1 MIHSAHF
8 VSAGRG
14 LTARRDFHAPGADQT
29 ARTPRRR
36 DRLSAASPAGLLPL
50 PALACVAAL
59 ALGLT
64 ATTAGAQDTILV
76 TNNAQTTHTTYASVG
91 VVAGFQYS
99 GAQSFTTGAH
109 ANGYSL
115 DSVRINSL
123 GSNDRPVVTVSIHSN
138 NSGVPGSELLQL
150 IGGNS
155 GVTSGLNNFRA
166 RGEILLAANTT
177 YFVVV
182 QGSVASSTFLT
193 TSADAEDDNSAA
205 GWSIGNS
212 RLHRTAD
219 NVAWTTQSDAMKL
232 VIRGT
237 PLTAGSPDAPR
248 KLTAQAGNGQVT
260 LQWMAPA
267 WNGGSDITGYKIEV
281 STDGGNNWTDLVA
294 DTNSTDTTYSHTGLA
309 SSSTYHYQVSAI
321 NDLGTGPVSNT
332 VSATTM
338 SPASD
343 ITTPT
348 ANADGSDTLWKTTLT
363 VKEHGNGDIFGFDS
377 LEAIG
382 ALSSASFTIGST
394 NYPITRLADA
404 RDVTPHELHFWNARN
419 GWPTEKSNWVLY
431 LDGTAFR
438 ASDADKT
445 SLTALEWNRPDLN
458 WAEDANVA
466 VKLVRLNAP
475 TAPTN
480 LTAAGASETQ
490 IDLAWT
496 PPSKTGGSDIT
507 GYKIEVSTDG
517 GNNWTD
523 LVADTSSTETEY
535 SDTGLTAGDTRHYRV
550 SAINGAGTGA
560 VSDEASAIAAVLPG
574 APRFLAAVPVSE
586 TQIDLNWDAPEKTGG
601 SDITGY
607 KIEVSPNGR
616 NNWTDLVAD
625 TNSTDTEYAHTGMSA
640 GATRHYRVSAI
651 NGVGTGPL
659 SNTALATA
667 DVTPPTVTTAATA
680 SATNYNKIKLRFSEA
695 MDSRGQLQQGA
706 VHAFSFTI
714 GGESIAPLRV
724 WLSGDKLTLHLTRPI
739 FSGQTITVSYDP
751 ERAQRPP
758 EDRDYAGDNALRDRA
773 GNRLAAFSSLSV
785 TNNSSLAKPQLK
797 LERVGSTK
805 TIKGGGSVTYRIR
818 AMGSSAIWASN
829 RGILSHACLDSHYRL
844 DWTTP
849 WPSHTPSR
857 DIGRRNA
864 SLCVKT
870 KDGNYYWDFI
880 MDLSAQDDRPMH
892 FKPKLLPGSQYTL
905 HSERSLKF
913 AVNPQIEVKD
923 ASATEGTNANLR
935 FEVQLRPA
943 PVESMTVDYATSDGT
958 ATAGSDYTA
967 TSGTLT
973 FSAGQKTKYI
983 QIPITND
990 AVADSG
996 ETVTLTLSNPSGVM
1010 RLVKTRSRCVEKVA
1024 GDGTCIDWIPTVFAS
1039 TVTATGTILND
1050 EPGPDPAVEDLPL
1063 VTIRATSAYP
1073 TEGADAVFELTRTG
1087 DSSDALT
1094 VPVSV
1099 VESGAMLDASR
1110 PTGATFAEGDF
1121 ETELR
1126 VPTVADEAAEDDSL
1140 VTVSIEAGSAYRLGA
1155 NDASAVTVTV
1165 LDDDAAPLPD
1175 GTPATADDTIW
1186 SAEMTVK
1193 DYQNGNIGAGSAD
1206 LLANQGGSAG
1216 LQAKWLYY
1224 HKDDRKLLMKFTTEV
1239 YDQGTL
1245 HVGDLELDFPG
1256 DGDSSFSWENLD
1268 IDWTD
1273 GQTLE
1278 PSLVQEGSAGTPAPD
1293 PTLKSLAVSDAAVSP
1308 AFDSGT
1314 MFYTAVVDSATA
1326 SVTVSAESNDDDA
1339 QVAFVPSED
1348 ADSGQAGHQVAVPVG
1363 ETLITMTVTAA
1374 DGQTEREYRVLVK
1387 RPPTVAVSFGSA
1399 SYTATE
1405 GGAKASV
1412 IIELDADPGRD
1423 VTIPLTASPAGGAA
1437 AEDYTVPLS
1446 VTFTS
1451 GGALSQGV
1459 VLTAVADDTAEEG
1472 ESVVLGFGS
1481 LPDGVEAGATT
1492 SAAVTLQD
1500 AATEAVNSEL
1510 SVADA
1515 DASEE
1520 EDTALEFVVTL
1531 DPAATATVTV
1541 DYATADGAATAGE
1554 DYTNTSG
1561 TLTFQAGDTTKTVS
1575 VPITGDAV
1583 DDGGETLTLTLS
1595 NASGADLGD
1604 AVATGTIRNT
1614 EAPETD
1620 PLTASFSNMPA
1631 EHDGETAFSFRVEF
1645 SEDVGVSYI
1654 TLRDDSFTVTE
1665 GDVTGARRVN
1675 GRHDLWE
1682 ITVEPDS
1689 REAVTISLAGG
1700 RDCGT
1705 TGAVCTRGDDPSPL
1719 SNSPSATVAGPPN
1732 DPLTASFSNMPAEHP
1747 GEGTF
1752 KFELTFSEEPAVGY
1766 QKLRDDAFNV
1776 SGGEVKKARRQQQGS
1791 NLAWD
1796 ITVKPDPAA
1805 GAVTIELP
1813 ATTNC
1818 NAEGAI
1824 CTSGERPLSHSLSA
1838 TVAGPVGISVADA
1851 RAQEGAGNTVD
1862 FTVTLSRAS
1871 SGTVTVGYATA
1882 DGTATA
1888 GQDYT
1893 AASGTLTFAPGET
1906 SGSVSVSVLDDTHDD
1921 DGETFTLRLS
1931 NASGGRVTDD
1941 SATGTIE
1948 NSDAMPQAWLARFGR
1963 AASDHVVQAIG
1974 TRLRGGSQETPET
1987 HFTLGGRQAGSL
1999 FGAWDGIGAAFA
2011 PTGTDTGKPALEDEN
2026 NWIRMDRVR
2035 AEGLAGGSF
2044 EGSSLAG
2051 GGTSGSQAAR
2061 SVLMNGLG
2069 LPTGNLRDVLM
2080 GSSFFYSGPLD
2091 EDGQSDRLGWLGQWS
2106 AWGETAATRFSGADG
2121 TMSLNG
2127 EVSTAILGADSR
2139 WGRWLAGVTLSHSLG
2154 EGEYTNTGKLGGA
2167 VTSTLTSVNPYAR
2180 YRLSDRANVWG
2191 VLGYGMGGLTL
2202 TPERAETGIRTDLT
2216 TTMAAFGGRGVLSR
2230 RSGRF
2235 QLAWVS
2241 DALVTNTASE
2251 SVENLV
2257 GATGATSRLRL
2268 LLEGSGSMPLSTGG
2282 VLRPTLEVGLRYDG
2296 GDAETGGGIEVG
2308 GGLAYA
2314 AGRLA
2319 AEVRGRVLLAHEDKK
2334 YQESGYSASIAYTPS
2349 EDGRGLSMRLGS
2361 AWGATQSG
2369 VQTLWSSQD
2378 ASGLTRGAAMDLA
2391 QRFQAEL
2398 GYGLSGRGKADALWV
2413 PYVGAEAVG
2422 GQQAL
2427 RMGVRFTSGPNVEM
2441 GLELGR
2447 RKSGHGADQASGPA
2461 AQHTVELRG
2470 RMRW

>member
-1 MIHSAHF
+1 MIHSANF
-8 VSAGRG
+8 VSGGRG
-14 LTARRDFHAPGADQT
+14 LAARRDFHAPGADQT

-50 PALACVAAL
+50 PALACMAAL

-76 TNNAQTTHTTYASVG
+76 TNNAQTTHTAYASVG

-219 NVAWTTQSDAMKL
+219 NVAWATQSNAMKL

-260 LQWMAPA
+260 LQWMAPT

-332 VSATTM
+332 VSATAM
-338 SPASD
+338 SSAP
-343 ITTPT
+343 
-348 ANADGSDTLWKTTLT
+348 G
-363 VKEHGNGDIFGFDS
+363 
-377 LEAIG
+377 
-382 ALSSASFTIGST
+382 LSSAVVERTNSLVVRLEFDWFLDTTSSPDKSAFAVKVEGNPREVTSFTIS
-394 NYPITRLADA
+394 D
-404 RDVTPHELHFWNARN
+404 
-419 GWPTEKSNWVLY
+419 
-431 LDGTAFR
+431 DG
-438 ASDADKT
+438 
-445 SLTALEWNRPDLN
+445 L
-458 WAEDANVA
+458 
-466 VKLVRLNAP
+466 
-475 TAPTN
+475 
-480 LTAAGASETQ
+480 
-490 IDLAWT
+490 
-496 PPSKTGGSDIT
+496 
-507 GYKIEVSTDG
+507 
-517 GNNWTD
+517 
-523 LVADTSSTETEY
+523 
-535 SDTGLTAGDTRHYRV
+535 
-550 SAINGAGTGA
+550 
-560 VSDEASAIAAVLPG
+560 
-574 APRFLAAVPVSE
+574 
-586 TQIDLNWDAPEKTGG
+586 
-601 SDITGY
+601 
-607 KIEVSPNGR
+607 
-616 NNWTDLVAD
+616 
-625 TNSTDTEYAHTGMSA
+625 
-640 GATRHYRVSAI
+640 
-651 NGVGTGPL
+651 
-659 SNTALATA
+659 
-667 DVTPPTVTTAATA
+667 
-680 SATNYNKIKLRFSEA
+680 
-695 MDSRGQLQQGA
+695 
-706 VHAFSFTI
+706 I
-714 GGESIAPLRV
+714 G
-724 WLSGDKLTLHLTRPI
+724 
-739 FSGQTITVSYDP
+739 
-751 ERAQRPP
+751 
-758 EDRDYAGDNALRDRA
+758 
-773 GNRLAAFSSLSV
+773 
-785 TNNSSLAKPQLK
+785 
-797 LERVGSTK
+797 RVGIAS
-805 TIKGGGSVTYRIR
+805 SV
-818 AMGSSAIWASN
+818 
-829 RGILSHACLDSHYRL
+829 
-844 DWTTP
+844 
-849 WPSHTPSR
+849 
-857 DIGRRNA
+857 
-864 SLCVKT
+864 
-870 KDGNYYWDFI
+870 
-880 MDLSAQDDRPMH
+880 RP
-892 FKPKLLPGSQYTL
+892 
-905 HSERSLKF
+905 
-913 AVNPQIEVKD
+913 
-923 ASATEGTNANLR
+923 
-935 FEVQLRPA
+935 
-943 PVESMTVDYATSDGT
+943 
-958 ATAGSDYTA
+958 
-967 TSGTLT
+967 
-973 FSAGQKTKYI
+973 GQ
-983 QIPITND
+983 
-990 AVADSG
+990 
-996 ETVTLTLSNPSGVM
+996 TVTLSYTKPGTNPLKDAESNETESFTDYAVTNETSNDFPILSVQ
-1010 RLVKTRSRCVEKVA
+1010 VEDVHES
-1024 GDGTCIDWIPTVFAS
+1024 GDGTTSIMTFTVSVDTEPDFPVGVHYE
-1039 TVTATGTILND
+1039 TEDVTATGGTSCSGSPLPDYISTEGRLTLGPGESSKEVEVTVCDDMVQDTGETLRLVLRSTQLHEPISALGEIGPDGKGYKDENGEDEETASNTGTILND
-1050 EPGPDPAVEDLPL
+1050 E
-1063 VTIRATSAYP
+1063 TT
-1073 TEGADAVFELTRTG
+1073 TEVSIVADAAYTEEGTEAVFTLRRAG
-1087 DSSDALT
+1087 DAEEALT
-1094 VPVSV
+1094 VPVTV
-1099 VESGAMLDASR
+1099 QETGAMLAAEL
-1110 PTGATFAEGDF
+1110 PENAEFAAGAR

-1126 VPTVADEAAEDDSL
+1126 LPTDDD
-1140 VTVSIEAGSAYRLGA
+1140 GA
-1155 NDASAVTVTV
+1155 NETDSTVTATLQAGTAWHLAEGASSASLTV
-1165 LDDDAAPLPD
+1165 LDNDAAPV
-1175 GTPATADDTIW
+1175 TAVSAADVTVW
-1186 SAEMTVK
+1186 SADMTVV

-1224 HKDDRKLLMKFTTEV
+1224 VTGERKLKISFGDGLDDAESM
-1239 YDQGTL
+1239 TL
-1245 HVGDLELDFPG
+1245 HVGGLSLAFPEDSG
-1256 DGDSSFSWENLD
+1256 GDSSFTIGDVDVS
-1268 IDWTD
+1268 WTD
-1273 GQTLE
+1273 GETLAARVSK
-1278 PSLVQEGSAGTPAPD
+1278 PSAEAVSTDA
-1293 PTLKSLAVSDAAVSP
+1293 TLKSLAVSDAAVSP

-1348 ADSGQAGHQVAVPVG
+1348 ADAEQAGHQVAVPVG
-1363 ETLITMTVTAA
+1363 EIPATVTVTAP
-1374 DGQTEREYRVLVK
+1374 DGQTQRAYRVLVK

-1399 SYTATE
+1399 SYMATE
-1405 GGAKASV
+1405 GGDAASV
-1412 IIELDADPGRD
+1412 IVELGADPGRD
-1423 VTIPLTASPAGGAA
+1423 LTIPLTASPAGGAA
-1437 AEDYTVPLS
+1437 AEDYTVSGS

-1451 GGALSQGV
+1451 GGALSQTV
-1459 VLTAVADDTAEEG
+1459 VVTAVADDTAEEG

-1492 SAAVTLQD
+1492 SAAVTLAD
-1500 AATEAVNSEL
+1500 SAAEAVNTEPTGL
-1510 SVADA
+1510 P
-1515 DASEE
+1515 
-1520 EDTALEFVVTL
+1520 TI
-1531 DPAATATVTV
+1531 
-1541 DYATADGAATAGE
+1541 
-1554 DYTNTSG
+1554 SG
-1561 TLTFQAGDTTKTVS
+1561 TPQV
-1575 VPITGDAV
+1575 
-1583 DDGGETLTLTLS
+1583 GETLTASVTAISDADGTDGATFAYQWVSNNGTSDSDIEDATKSSYELVDADAGKTIKVRVTFSDDGGTEETLVS
-1595 NASGADLGD
+1595 AATET
-1604 AVATGTIRNT
+1604 VAAAT

-1620 PLTASFSNMPA
+1620 PLTASFSSVPT

-1682 ITVEPDS
+1682 ITVDPDS

-1705 TGAVCTRGDDPSPL
+1705 SGAVCTRGDDPSPL

-1893 AASGTLTFAPGET
+1893 AASGTLTFAPDET

-1987 HFTLGGRQAGSL
+1987 HFTLGGRQAGNL

-2011 PTGTDTGKPALEDEN
+2011 PTGTDTGRPALKDEN

-2051 GGTSGSQAAR
+2051 GGTSGSQTAR

-2180 YRLSDRANVWG
+2180 YRLSGRANVWG

-2268 LLEGSGSMPLSTGG
+2268 LLEGSGSIPLSTGG

-2422 GQQAL
+2422 GEQAL

>member
-1 MIHSAHF
+1 MSKQ
-8 VSAGRG
+8 
-14 LTARRDFHAPGADQT
+14 L
-29 ARTPRRR
+29 
-36 DRLSAASPAGLLPL
+36 PAGLAQHPMCQVKQNASAERGCSSHPLRADKPAPVSRRFRMARPTLPR
-50 PALACVAAL
+50 PRGGALRAL
-59 ALGLT
+59 RAVVLGWTVVLT
-64 ATTAGAQDTILV
+64 G
-76 TNNAQTTHTTYASVG
+76 
-91 VVAGFQYS
+91 
-99 GAQSFTTGAH
+99 
-109 ANGYSL
+109 
-115 DSVRINSL
+115 
-123 GSNDRPVVTVSIHSN
+123 
-138 NSGVPGSELLQL
+138 
-150 IGGNS
+150 
-155 GVTSGLNNFRA
+155 
-166 RGEILLAANTT
+166 LLAA
-177 YFVVV
+177 
-182 QGSVASSTFLT
+182 GSAF
-193 TSADAEDDNSAA
+193 
-205 GWSIGNS
+205 
-212 RLHRTAD
+212 
-219 NVAWTTQSDAMKL
+219 
-232 VIRGT
+232 
-237 PLTAGSPDAPR
+237 
-248 KLTAQAGNGQVT
+248 AQ
-260 LQWMAPA
+260 
-267 WNGGSDITGYKIEV
+267 
-281 STDGGNNWTDLVA
+281 
-294 DTNSTDTTYSHTGLA
+294 
-309 SSSTYHYQVSAI
+309 
-321 NDLGTGPVSNT
+321 
-332 VSATTM
+332 
-338 SPASD
+338 D

-348 ANADGSDTLWKTTLT
+348 ANTDGSDTLWTATLT
-363 VKEHGNGDIFGFDS
+363 VEKFAGVQEFGYYTS
-377 LEAIG
+377 G
-382 ALSSASFTIGST
+382 SQGTLSSDSFTIGGT
-394 NYPITRLADA
+394 NYPVTRLADDGGIA
-404 RDVTPHELHFWNARN
+404 THALQFWQTTI
-419 GWPTEKSNWVLY
+419 GWPAEKSAWVLY

-438 ASDADKT
+438 ASDADFT
-445 SLTALEWNRPDLN
+445 SRTHLEWENPNLN
-458 WAEDANVA
+458 WTDNQSVA
-466 VKLVRLNAP
+466 VRLVRLNAP
-475 TAPTN
+475 SAPATVSVQSVSS
-480 LTAAGASETQ
+480 AQ
-490 IDLAWT
+490 MDLSWT
-496 PPSKTGGSDIT
+496 PPRKTGGSDIT

-517 GNNWTD
+517 GKNWSD
-523 LVADTSSTETEY
+523 LVADTSSTDTMY
-535 SDTGLTAGDTRHYRV
+535 SDKGLAPSSTRHYRI
-550 SAINGAGTGA
+550 SAIN
-560 VSDEASAIAAVLPG
+560 AI
-574 APRFLAAVPVSE
+574 
-586 TQIDLNWDAPEKTGG
+586 
-601 SDITGY
+601 
-607 KIEVSPNGR
+607 
-616 NNWTDLVAD
+616 
-625 TNSTDTEYAHTGMSA
+625 
-640 GATRHYRVSAI
+640 
-651 NGVGTGPL
+651 GTGPVTRGV
-659 SNTALATA
+659 SGVTASDT
-667 DVTPPTVTTAATA
+667 TPPTVTTAATA
-680 SATNYNKIKLRFSEA
+680 SATNYNKIELRFSEA
-695 MDSRGQLQQGA
+695 MDSSGQLQQGA

-714 GGESIAPLRV
+714 GGESQAPLRV
-724 WLSGDKLTLHLTRPI
+724 WLSGDKLTVHFTRPI
-739 FSGQTITVSYDP
+739 FSGQAITVSYDP

-758 EDRDYAGDNALRDRA
+758 EDRSYAGDNALRDRA
-773 GNRLAAFSSLSV
+773 GNRLAAFSNHSV

-797 LERVGSTK
+797 LERVGSAK

-818 AMGSSAIWASN
+818 VMGSSAIWANNSGN
-829 RGILSHACLDSHYRL
+829 LSQACLDSHYRL

-857 DIGRRNA
+857 DIGRRNDCLSA
-864 SLCVKT
+864 QC
-870 KDGNYYWDFI
+870 KDGNYYWDYT
-880 MDLSAQDDRPMH
+880 MNLSARDDRPMH
-892 FKPKLLPGSQYTL
+892 FKPKLLPGSLYTL
-905 HSERSLKF
+905 HSDRSLKF

-973 FSAGQKTKYI
+973 FSAGQKIKYI
-983 QIPITND
+983 QVPIIND

-1010 RLVKTRSRCVEKVA
+1010 RLVDTRSRCVEKYP

-1063 VTIRATSAYP
+1063 VTIRATSAYR
-1073 TEGADAVFELTRTG
+1073 TEGSDAVFELTRTG

-1126 VPTVADEAAEDDSL
+1126 VSTVADEAAEDDST

-1155 NDASAVTVTV
+1155 NDSSEVMVTV
-1165 LDDDAAPLPD
+1165 LDDDAPPLPD
-1175 GTPATADDTIW
+1175 GTPATADDTVW
-1186 SAEMTVK
+1186 SADMTVK
-1193 DYQNGNIGAGSAD
+1193 DYQNGSIGAGSAD

-1224 HKDDRKLLMKFTTEV
+1224 HTGDRSLRMKFTTDV
-1239 YDQGTL
+1239 LQRGLTL
-1245 HVGDLELDFPG
+1245 RAGDVKLAFPG
-1256 DGDSSFSWENLD
+1256 GGDSSFTWENVD

-1273 GQTLE
+1273 GQTFE
-1278 PSLVQEGSAGTPAPD
+1278 ASLAQEGSAATPAPD

-1314 MFYTAVVDSATA
+1314 LFYTAVVDSATA
-1326 SVTVSAESNDDDA
+1326 SITVSAESNDDDA
-1339 QVAFVPSED
+1339 EVAFAPSQD

-1363 ETLITMTVTAA
+1363 ETLTTVTVTAA
-1374 DGQTEREYRVLVK
+1374 DGHTQRAYRVLVK

-1412 IIELDADPGRD
+1412 IIELSADPGRD

-1459 VLTAVADDTAEEG
+1459 VLTAVADDTVEAG
-1472 ESVVLGFGS
+1472 ESVVLGFGD
-1481 LPDGVEAGATT
+1481 LPDGMEAGATT
-1492 SAAVTLQD
+1492 SAAVTLADAGAEAVNTEPMGLPTISGTPQVGETLTASVTGIAD
-1500 AATEAVNSEL
+1500 TDGTESATFAYQWVSNNGTSDSDIEDATKSSYELVEADAGKTIKVRVTFTDGGGTEETLVSAATETVVAAEADASEL

-1520 EDTALEFVVTL
+1520 EDTAMEFVVTL

-1541 DYATADGAATAGE
+1541 DYATADGTATAGD
-1554 DYTNTSG
+1554 DYASTSG

-1575 VPITGDAV
+1575 VPITDDAV
-1583 DDGGETLTLTLS
+1583 DDGGETVTLTLS

-1614 EAPETD
+1614 EATETD
-1620 PLTASFSNMPA
+1620 PLTASFESVPA

-1645 SEDVGVSYI
+1645 SEDVGISYI

-1665 GDVTGARRVN
+1665 GEVTGARRVN

-1689 REAVTISLAGG
+1689 REAVTISLPGG

-1705 TGAVCTRGDDPSPL
+1705 DGAVCTRGDDPRAL

-1732 DPLTASFSNMPAEHP
+1732 DPLTASFSNMPAEHA

-1752 KFELTFSEEPAVGY
+1752 EFGLTFSEEPAVGY

-1776 SGGEVKKARRQQQGS
+1776 GGGEVNKARRRQQGS
-1791 NLAWD
+1791 DLAWD

-1813 ATTNC
+1813 ETTNC
-1818 NAEGAI
+1818 NASGAI
-1824 CTSGERPLSHSLSA
+1824 CTSDERPLSHSLSA

-1851 RAQEGAGNTVD
+1851 RAQEGTGNTVD
-1862 FTVTLSRAS
+1862 FAVTLSRAP

-1893 AASGTLTFAPGET
+1893 SASGTLTFAPGET
-1906 SGSVSVSVLDDTHDD
+1906 SASVSVTVIDDTHDD

-1931 NASGGRVTDD
+1931 NASGGRLTDD
-1941 SATGTIE
+1941 SATGTIK
-1948 NSDAMPQAWLARFGR
+1948 NSDPMPQAWLTRFGR

-1974 TRLRGGSQETPET
+1974 TRLRGRAQETPET
-1987 HFTLGGRQAGSL
+1987 HFTLGGRQADSL
-1999 FGAWDGIGAAFA
+1999 FSARDGIGGGFA
-2011 PTGTDTGKPALEDEN
+2011 PTGTDNGKPALADEN
-2026 NWIRMDRVR
+2026 SRARMDRFR
-2035 AEGLAGGSF
+2035 AESLGGGGLGVSSFGGSSLEGSSF
-2044 EGSSLAG
+2044 EGSSLGESSLAAG
-2051 GGTSGSQAAR
+2051 SPAGGNLSGGGLAGPARGGTSGSQTAR
-2061 SVLMNGLG
+2061 SALMNALG

-2080 GSSFFYSGPLD
+2080 GSSFFYARPLD
-2091 EDGQSDRLGWLGQWS
+2091 EDGQAGGLGWLGRWS

-2121 TMSLNG
+2121 ALSLNG
-2127 EVSTAILGADSR
+2127 EVATAMLGADSR

-2154 EGEYTNTGKLGGA
+2154 EGEYTHTDALGGA
-2167 VTSTLTSVNPYAR
+2167 VTSTLTSVNPYAH
-2180 YRLSDRANVWG
+2180 YQVSDRASVWG
-2191 VLGYGMGGLTL
+2191 VLGYGVGGLTL
-2202 TPERAETGIRTDLT
+2202 TPEKAETGIRTNLT

-2235 QLAWVS
+2235 QLAFVS

-2251 SVENLV
+2251 SAESLA
-2257 GATGATSRLRL
+2257 GAAGATSRLRV
-2268 LLEGSGSMPLSTGG
+2268 LLEGSGSMPLSNGG

-2296 GDAETGGGIEVG
+2296 GDAETGAGIEVG

-2319 AEVRGRVLLAHEDKK
+2319 IGVDGRVLLAHEDSK
-2334 YQESGYSASIAYTPS
+2334 YEESGYSASIAYTPS
-2349 EDGRGLSMRLGS
+2349 PDGRGLSMRLGS

-2369 VQTLWSSQD
+2369 VRSLWSSQD
-2378 ASGLTRGAAMDLA
+2378 ASGLARGAAMDAA

-2398 GYGLSGRGKADALWV
+2398 GYGLSGRGKTDALWV
-2413 PYVGAEAVG
+2413 PFVGAETAG
-2422 GQQAL
+2422 GGAQAL
-2427 RMGVRFTSGPNVEM
+2427 RMGVRFTSGPNLEM

-2447 RKSGHGADQASGPA
+2447 RESVHGAGQGSGPA